1 MTPFEAIILGIVQGA
16 TEFLPV
22 SSSGHLIIARSI
34 LNLPLEYSL
43 SFDAILQFANV
54 IALVIYFWKDIFK
67 IFVTIVRSV
76 FGIYVNKEDKILA
89 WSVVL
94 GTIPA
99 VIIGL
104 VIESYMDTIFRDV
117 FLVAVSLVI
126 GSFVMF
132 FAQKLGKQ
140 DKPLSLGRGLV
151 IGLFQSL
158 ALIPGISRSGAT
170 ISGGLLAGLPKNEAV
185 RYSFV
190 LSIPIL
196 LGSGAKKLLEIDV
209 LNTSFGIDL
218 LIGSLTSFFVGLL
231 VIHYFIKYM
240 KNHNLNIFIFYRIAL
255 AIILIIALF

>member
-1 MTPFEAIILGIVQGA
+1 MTHFEAIILGIVQGI

-22 SSSGHLIIARSI
+22 SSSGHLIIVRSI

-43 SFDAILQFANV
+43 GFDAILQFATV
-54 IALVIYFWKDIFK
+54 LALVIYFWKDLFK
-67 IFVTIVRSV
+67 IFITIVRSIL
-76 FGIYVNKEDKILA
+76 GIYTNREDKILA
-89 WSVVL
+89 WSVII

-99 VIIGL
+99 AIFGL
-104 VIESYMDTIFRDV
+104 VVESYMDTIFRDV
-117 FLVAVSLVI
+117 FLVAVSLII
-126 GSFVMF
+126 GSLIMF

-140 DKPLSLGRGLV
+140 DRPLSLGRGLV

-170 ISGGLLAGLPKNEAV
+170 ISGGLLAGLPRNEAV

-196 LGSGAKKLLEIDV
+196 LGSGAKKLLEVDI
-209 LNTSFGIDL
+209 LNTSFGLDL
-218 LIGSLTSFFVGLL
+218 LIGSLTAFFVGLL

-240 KNHNLNIFIFYRIAL
+240 KNHNLNVFIFYRIAL